1 MSTTL
6 DDRSTE
12 SAVAPSQRLRSTMA
26 AARLSFTWLGAR
38 KSLTTEQK
46 TQAADSFGAE
56 GKYLSAG
63 KKLLDTSHHAFKAV
77 TAIKG
82 RAVNYFR
89 GVSLPYPEPGIRL
102 IRQETIPDFDRQI
115 AVFREELDE
124 AVIDLDR
131 HYSELRAAARDR
143 LGDLYDASDYPA
155 TLVGAF
161 AIEHDFPSVEPPPYL
176 QQLSPEL
183 YHLECQ
189 RVQSRFDE
197 AVQLAESAFT
207 EELSRLVS
215 HLTERLAG
223 NEDGKPKIFRDSV
236 VENLTE
242 FFDRFKQ
249 LNIGSSE
256 QLEQLV
262 TQARQVVSG
271 VHPQHLRN
279 NQELR
284 ANVATQLSGVQSVLD
299 GLLVDRP
306 RRNIIRR
313 PR

>member
-6 DDRSTE
+6 DELITHPST
-12 SAVAPSQRLRSTMA
+12 SPTQKLRSTMA

-38 KSLTTEQK
+38 KSLTTEQR

-89 GVSLPYPEPGIRL
+89 GVSLPYPEAGIRL
-102 IRQETIPDFDRQI
+102 IRQGTIPDFGSQI
-115 AVFREELDE
+115 AIFRDELDE

-143 LGDLYDASDYPA
+143 LGDLYDSTDYPA
-155 TLVGAF
+155 TLIGAF

-197 AVQLAESAFT
+197 AVQMAESAFT

-223 NEDGKPKIFRDSV
+223 TEDGKPKVFRDSV

-262 TQARQVVSG
+262 TQAQQVVSG
-271 VHPQHLRN
+271 VRPQQLRFN
-279 NQELR
+279 GEVR
-284 ANVATQLSGVQSVLD
+284 ERVATQLSGVQSVLD
-299 GLLVDRP
+299 GLLIDRP